1 MTVTASHTF
10 DWPRP
15 PLNQNDRMHHMKRAR
30 ITRDVRTAA
39 AYAFRAFPEVAR
51 VRVEMTWVVTDRRRR
66 DVDNIVPTLKA
77 ICDGLVD
84 VEIVP
89 DDTPQYME
97 KVMPTIERGE
107 KPGVIVR
114 VSEVTT

>member
-15 PLNQNDRMHHMKRAR
+15 PLTANQRMHHMQRAR
-30 ITRDVRTAA
+30 ITRDVRSAA
-39 AYAFRAFPEVAR
+39 AYAFRTFPEVGR
-51 VRVEMTWVVTDRRRR
+51 VRVELEWVVTTSHRR

-77 ICDGLVD
+77 VCDGLVD

-89 DDTPQYME
+89 DDTPQFME
-97 KVMPTIERGE
+97 KVMPTIRRGE
-107 KPGVIVR
+107 KAGVTVH
-114 VSEVTT
+114 VTEIT

>member
-1 MTVTASHTF
+1 MTATASHTF

-15 PLNQNDRMHHMKRAR
+15 PLTANQRLHYMARAR

-39 AYAFRAFPEVAR
+39 AYAFRNFPEVEK
-51 VRVEMTWVVTDRRRR
+51 VRVELVWVVTDKRRR

-77 ICDGLVD
+77 VCDGLVD

-97 KVMPTIERGE
+97 KVMPTIELGE

-114 VSEVTT
+114 VTEMT

>member
-1 MTVTASHTF
+1 MTVTRSHEF

-15 PLNQNDRMHHMKRAR
+15 PLTANQRMHHMQRAR

-39 AYAFRAFPEVAR
+39 GFAFRTFPEVGR
-51 VRVEMTWVVTDRRRR
+51 VRVELTWVVTDRRRR

-89 DDTPQYME
+89 DDTPEYMD
-97 KVMPTIERGE
+97 KIMPRIALGDRAC
-107 KPGVIVR
+107 VR
-114 VSEVTT
+114 VEVTEIG